1 METFRPLD
9 FLFSPIC
16 ENDTAEIAVSKSYFS
31 IINGHYPLSGPR
43 VVLSLMM
50 MMYGSL

>member
-16 ENDTAEIAVSKSYFS
+16 ENDTAEIAVSKAT
-31 IINGHYPLSGPR
+31 LA
-43 VVLSLMM
+43 L
-50 MMYGSL
+50 